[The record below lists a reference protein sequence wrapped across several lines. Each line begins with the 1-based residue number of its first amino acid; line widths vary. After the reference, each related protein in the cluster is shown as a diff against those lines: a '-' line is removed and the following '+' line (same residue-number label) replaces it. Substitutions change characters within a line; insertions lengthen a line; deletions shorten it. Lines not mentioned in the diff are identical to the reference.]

1 MPKHTIFNIDEMF
14 TMYKDAA
21 TLGYSKL
28 LVALSQGLKQTTFMN
43 LVALESDLKLV
54 DKLVPLQS
62 SHTMIGNEATG
73 GKAGA
78 PTKKESK
85 LTEKGMQTKNTN
97 ANTNRAK

>member
-1 MPKHTIFNIDEMF
+1 
-14 TMYKDAA
+14 MYKDAA

-62 SHTMIGNEATG
+62 SHTQSDTTV
-73 GKAGA
+73 KPGA
-78 PTKKESK
+78 PEKKESK
-85 LTEKGMQTKNTN
+85 LSSKGLEQKNTQSN
-97 ANTNRAK
+97 KNRAK

>member
-1 MPKHTIFNIDEMF
+1 
-14 TMYKDAA
+14 
-21 TLGYSKL
+21 
-28 LVALSQGLKQTTFMN
+28 
-43 LVALESDLKLV
+43 
-54 DKLVPLQS
+54 
-62 SHTMIGNEATG
+62 MIGNEATG